1 MAMSC
6 NDVENCVGLLVNI
19 TSMNTPIAVFPPPG
33 VGTQYYPSS
42 EYVAHYPA
50 IEVPPSR
57 VIRVMKN
64 VSAVA
69 SSAEPENVFDV
80 SMSCSII
87 KALDDSKLTIG
98 SFVCSTKSSSAS
110 CFGIEGTRVNAAAAV
125 ASYASST
132 RPTILFQLGVR
143 PSRGCLDC
151 MHYHQY
157 YGKNV
162 EPKKPVQHF
171 VFHHTKFP
179 NRRQDI
185 KSAAFGQYSMRRI
198 ADNFK
203 DLTSIATKAREV
215 LLAENEDRR
224 KAIFGP
230 MKHIIVLIDGTPLE
244 TGDGE
249 DKHVVSIPPYD
260 SVMWFKFFSHFLQ
273 SHRGESS
280 VMLILEQT
288 AMSSAK
294 DQIRGFVQGAH
305 AFFTSGTLSPIRRTI
320 AMEGSVDEEAEFDE
334 KAVLKAEMTATK
346 LAETLEAIRRETSG
360 KYADVVLLAARES
373 DQFVCPLQPD
383 ALNEG
388 IDAIARQSDEQ
399 LANVYDS
406 LRNQVDVEKWRI
418 LRSGAVKA
426 PGSKGLFQSHRQALS
441 RLQDVDTEVCQGA
454 KKARTILRL
463 LHRHIIKVSDLPC
476 SMLPGH
482 EGERHAK
489 TFNVTRAL
497 IRLGLA
503 RAALLPND
511 TAVIDH
517 LLISLDWKDSAV
529 ERPRYTKN
537 FVLAFI
543 ARKLF
548 GDEYVNEVGHQL
560 VREPRRFLDQLL
572 RDHYITEYDFGKM
585 QTIRG
590 LLSTKDKF
598 DINLETLAERVLA
611 SPSATIEAS
620 AINKANKLKKKKRK
634 ARIQKD
640 EDEEKIMHFF
650 DGDDAET
657 CCATLRN
664 INKIFTSISLA
675 ELITVMTDEQASN
688 LVRCIPGAFFSK
700 YGWITGSVGRC
711 SGSTTKDVIE
721 FAKDVLREG
730 HLSRHKT
737 MLLEMAQKSL
747 SIALTDNLVWL
758 ENVKKIMGCMEG
770 ETTKI
775 DEFEHAIRHHSKQNL
790 IHNLRTA
797 ARGFTARQVINALFI
812 AEGLALVEQHMEIP
826 AGPATEDW
834 IKKNL
839 APFMLAHCDQV
850 QYPPWA
856 KTYTKDWTLKGKG
869 KFECSQLD
877 ACRRCAKK

>member
-1 MAMSC
+1 
-6 NDVENCVGLLVNI
+6 
-19 TSMNTPIAVFPPPG
+19 
-33 VGTQYYPSS
+33 
-42 EYVAHYPA
+42 
-50 IEVPPSR
+50 
-57 VIRVMKN
+57 MKN

-69 SSAEPENVFDV
+69 SSAESENEFDV

-110 CFGIEGTRVNAAAAV
+110 CFGIKGARVNAAAAA

-157 YGKNV
+157 YGRT
-162 EPKKPVQHF
+162 EPTNPVQHF
-171 VFHHTKFP
+171 VFHHTLFP
-179 NRRQDI
+179 NTRQNM

-198 ADNFK
+198 ADNFE
-203 DLTSIATKAREV
+203 DLTSIAIKAREV
-215 LLAENEDRR
+215 LQAENADRL
-224 KAIFGP
+224 KALFGP
-230 MKHIIVLIDGTPLE
+230 MKHIIVHIDGTRLE
-244 TGDGE
+244 TGGKRE
-249 DKHVVSIPPYD
+249 VSIPPYD
-260 SVMWFKFFSHFLQ
+260 SVTWFKFFSHFLQ

-288 AMSSAK
+288 AMSGAN

-305 AFFTSGTLSPIRRTI
+305 AFFTGGTLSPIQRTI
-320 AMEGSVDEEAEFDE
+320 AITDEEAEFDDE
-334 KAVLKAEMTATK
+334 AVMKAEMTANT
-346 LAETLEAIRRETSG
+346 LAETLDAIRRKTSG
-360 KYADVVLLAARES
+360 RYADVLLLAARES

-383 ALNEG
+383 ALKEG
-388 IDAIARQSDEQ
+388 IDAIAGQSDEQ

-406 LRNQVDVEKWRI
+406 LRAQVDAEIWRT
-418 LRSGAVKA
+418 LLSGAVKA
-426 PGSKGLFQSHRQALS
+426 PGSKGLFERHRQVLGK
-441 RLQDVDTEVCQGA
+441 LQDVDKGVPLDV
-454 KKARTILRL
+454 KKARKILRL
-463 LHRHIIKVSDLPC
+463 LHRYIIKVSDLPC

-482 EGERHAK
+482 GGEAHAK

-497 IRLGLA
+497 IRLGNA

-517 LLISLDWKDSAV
+517 LLISLDWKNSAV

-537 FVLAFI
+537 FVLAFM

-548 GDEYVNEVGHQL
+548 GDEYVNEVGDQL

-598 DINLETLAERVLA
+598 DINLETLAARVLA
-611 SPSATIEAS
+611 GPSAAIEAS
-620 AINKANKLKKKKRK
+620 AIKEANKLKKKKRK
-634 ARIQKD
+634 ENIQENRE
-640 EDEEKIMHFF
+640 EDKIMHFF
-650 DGDDAET
+650 DDDDAET

-664 INKIFTSISLA
+664 TNKIFTSISLA
-675 ELITVMTDEQASN
+675 ELITVMTDDQASK
-688 LVRCIPGAFFSK
+688 LVGCIPSADIHI
-700 YGWITGSVGRC
+700 YGWIRGSVGRC
-711 SGSTTKDVIE
+711 SRSTTKDVIK

-730 HLSRHKT
+730 HLSKHKA
-737 MLLEMAQKSL
+737 MLLDMAQKSL
-747 SIALTDNLVWL
+747 TIALTDNLVWL

-770 ETTKI
+770 ETKKMVGFQ
-775 DEFEHAIRHHSKQNL
+775 DAIQDHSKENL
-790 IHNLRTA
+790 IHNLMTA
-797 ARGFTARQVINALFI
+797 ARGSTAMEVIKALF
-812 AEGLALVEQHMEIP
+812 AGQGRALVKDHMEIP
-826 AGPATEDW
+826 DGPATKDW
-834 IKKNL
+834 ITKSL
-839 APFMLAHCDQV
+839 APFMHAHCNQA

-869 KFECSQLD
+869 KFECSQVH
-877 ACRRCAKK
+877 ACRQCAKK